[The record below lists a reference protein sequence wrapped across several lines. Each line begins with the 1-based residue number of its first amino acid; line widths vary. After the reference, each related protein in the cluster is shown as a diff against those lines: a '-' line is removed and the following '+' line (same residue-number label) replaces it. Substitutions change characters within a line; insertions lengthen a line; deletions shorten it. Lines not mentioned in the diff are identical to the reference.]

1 MSFQEPPKTY
11 QEVPNHLVKAILVT
25 LFCCLPF
32 GVIAI
37 VFAAQV
43 NSQVQAGN
51 TTEALRLSNQ
61 ANTWGNV
68 GMICGL
74 IPIVLYV
81 ILMLIGVASG
91 VAANA

>member
-1 MSFQEPPKTY
+1 MSFESPQTM

-25 LFCCLPF
+25 IFCCLPC
-32 GVIAI
+32 GVVAI

-43 NSQVQAGN
+43 NSQVQTGN
-51 TTEALRLSNQ
+51 IAEAQRLSKQ

-68 GMICGL
+68 GLIVGILWGIGCFVVWALMI
-74 IPIVLYV
+74 
-81 ILMLIGVASG
+81 AAG